1 MLPPPITVN
10 SKGAAAGSGFIGDT
24 LVTVRMSVRKTDSP
38 EHAHPDTREWV
49 PQRAG
54 GNRYGVKRLRKPM
67 RNSDWK
73 HCSTS
78 A

>member
-1 MLPPPITVN
+1 M
-10 SKGAAAGSGFIGDT
+10 GA
-24 LVTVRMSVRKTDSP
+24 RMSVRKTDSP

-49 PQRAG
+49 RDQQGQAG
-54 GNRYGVKRLRKPM
+54 MIRDVHGVKRLRKPM